1 LIHLSSQCSVSVVS
15 THRRTDLGIAL
26 GLVALIGIVLLSAV
40 PSVAALPVPGSPAA
54 AAAASAAVTPNV
66 FNPPCASIVPGVC
79 VSILNPNEPAVVP
92 AAGDFNSPVQPLANT
107 SIPLVVKSEAPLN
120 QSNSARSGPDAPV
133 ILNVTGTLWNGVPY
147 YSLFDGSVYH
157 AASSQWWDG
166 PLKTTNTTYPWWY
179 LVNISSIG
187 SNGKPEFF
195 AGMSIS
201 WSIEITLNESGNFIH
216 EGSPESIPAGPLFHF
231 TYANAWPESPYQG
244 ALQYAG
250 AAAYDGDLT
259 TTVVPAEPNWNDSV
273 TVSLNLTP
281 KDYTTSAILGQAYLD
296 LTVTAANGTP
306 LLTTSLI
313 DANPNGSGT
322 GFTRLVFHIPAVYA
336 QQANATVRYEIHA
349 SDAWGD
355 WIDSGARTYLVG
367 GNGTFSVGQFGDDLV
382 LTASPSI
389 TSPTSPISPDTPV
402 LLQLHS
408 ANQHTAIASAVVF
421 YSADLPVLNEVV
433 SYSSSFAR
441 VNSTSF
447 VGEIPALPVGTGV
460 NFTVEAWDFASIGE
474 TSPNVNYSVQPL
486 SVALPSLAENGS
498 FFYVAVHDAGRNAW
512 VNGASVSVSGPGGYV
527 RTFSH
532 TFAGLTYPNASSGPF
547 APLAV
552 PAGQTYTVTVTGDGS
567 PASAQVPATHAMG
580 AHRILTTQGNYSVY
594 QEGDLIVFWL
604 NSTAP
609 APTNSGPDLNPVL
622 IGSILGL
629 VAATVVVIPV
639 LGWWSRI
646 QKRREEETKRVTL

>member
-1 LIHLSSQCSVSVVS
+1 VS
-15 THRRTDLGIAL
+15 THRRTGLGIAL
-26 GLVALIGIVLLSAV
+26 GLVALVGIVLLSAV
-40 PSVAALPVPGSPAA
+40 PSVAALPVPGAPAA
-54 AAAASAAVTPNV
+54 AAAQAASAAATPST
-66 FNPPCASIVPGVC
+66 FNPTCAPIVPGVC
-79 VSILNPNEPAVVP
+79 VSVLNPNEPSIVP
-92 AAGDFNSPVQPLANT
+92 AAGDYDSPVQPFANT

-133 ILNVTGTLWNGVPY
+133 ILNVTGVLWNGVRY
-147 YSLFDGSVYH
+147 DSLDDGSVYH

-166 PLKTTNTTYPWWY
+166 PLTTTNTTYPWWY
-179 LVNISSIG
+179 LVNISAIG

-195 AGMSIS
+195 PGMSIS
-201 WSIEITLNESGNFIH
+201 WSIEITLNVSGNFIH
-216 EGSPESIPAGPLFHF
+216 EGSPESIPAGPMFQY
-231 TYANAWPESPYQG
+231 TYAQAWPESPYAAAVQYGG
-244 ALQYAG
+244 AG
-250 AAAYDGDLT
+250 AYDGDLT

-273 TVSLNLTP
+273 TLTLNLTP
-281 KDYTTSAILGQAYLD
+281 KDYATSAIIGQAYLD
-296 LTVTAANGTP
+296 ISTTAANGTP
-306 LLTTSLI
+306 LLSTTLLY
-313 DANPNGSGT
+313 ANPNGSGT
-322 GFTRLVFHIPAVYA
+322 GFDRLVFHIPALYA
-336 QQANATVRYEIHA
+336 QQANATVRYEVHA

-355 WIDSGARTYLVG
+355 WIDSGPRTYLVG
-367 GNGTFSVGQFGDDLV
+367 SNGTFSVGQFGDDLV
-382 LTASPSI
+382 LTASPSV
-389 TSPTSPISPDTPV
+389 TFPTAPIAPDTPV

-421 YSADLPVLNEVV
+421 YSADLPVLNEIV
-433 SYSSSFAR
+433 SFSSSFER

-460 NFTVEAWDFASIGE
+460 NFTVEAWDFASLGE
-474 TSPNVNYSVQPL
+474 VSPNFNYSVQPL

-532 TFAGLTYPNASSGPF
+532 TFAGLTYPNASAGPY
-547 APLAV
+547 APLSV

-567 PASAQVPATHAMG
+567 PASALIPATHAMG

-609 APTNSGPDLNPVL
+609 APANSGPDLTPVL
-622 IGSILGL
+622 LGSVLGL
-629 VAATVVVIPV
+629 VVATAVVIPV